1 LIGDGVV
8 TTIKVIN
15 ESGEKA
21 SFGAKVMIGK
31 TDRCLRSTGNVAD
44 LKFARAFNDRGRG
57 SREEAMPRVAAVL
70 AHGRLCSI
78 FPDHFISTFELNSV
92 Q

>member
-1 LIGDGVV
+1 M

-57 SREEAMPRVAAVL
+57 SREEAMLVS
-70 AHGRLCSI
+70 RLSWRTGAFAPSFRI
-78 FPDHFISTFELNSV
+78 ISSPQLN
-92 Q
+92 